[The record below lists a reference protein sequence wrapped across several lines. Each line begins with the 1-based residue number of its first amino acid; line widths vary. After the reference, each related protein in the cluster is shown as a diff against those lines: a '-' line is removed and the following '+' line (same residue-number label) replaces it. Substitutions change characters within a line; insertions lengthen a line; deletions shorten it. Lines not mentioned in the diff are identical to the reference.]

1 VRRHSHR
8 GETAELGRTGRLAA
22 AIGRHP
28 REFVGVVM
36 TAVAIFSIS
45 FNALHLQNGPHPVP
59 IFATRPLPALETS
72 LSPSR
77 PVVAQTSVTL
87 DSTAQSRA
95 RLISNIQRELGRRGY
110 YDGASDGI
118 WGAKTDAATRDFVQ
132 ATGVKVIPDASD
144 SLLRAI
150 VASNAKGQ
158 SSRSTT
164 VEPGRN
170 DPIAELIAPSKRV
183 IAIQRALSDFG
194 YGQIKPSGNY
204 DADTRAGIEKFER
217 DHKLPVT
224 GDISDRFVREL
235 ATMTGR
241 PLE

>member
-1 VRRHSHR
+1 MRRHSHR
-8 GETAELGRTGRLAA
+8 CGAAELGGAGRLAA
-22 AIGRHP
+22 AISRHP
-28 REFVGVVM
+28 SEFVGVVM

-45 FNALHLQNGPHPVP
+45 FNALHLQNGPHPAP
-59 IFATRPLPALETS
+59 IFATRPMPALETT

-77 PVVAQTSVTL
+77 PAVAQTIVTL
-87 DSTAQSRA
+87 DSAAQSRA

-110 YDGASDGI
+110 YDGSSDGI

-132 ATGVKVIPDASD
+132 ATGLKVSPDASD

-150 VASNAKGQ
+150 VASNAKRQ
-158 SSRSTT
+158 SGRSAT
-164 VEPGRN
+164 VEPARN

-204 DADTRAGIEKFER
+204 DAETRAGIEKFER
-217 DHKLPVT
+217 DHWLPVT